1 MKKTFFITAIF
12 LLVFAAGAFAQAAPA
27 GRNDAG
33 GKATIKELTVKLT
46 DGNNSI
52 TVPEGKGTIK
62 FVKRGDKI
70 TDVVYT
76 DAAGKSS
83 RMQSSNISG
92 AKPCKCPIPDACY
105 SIPNNQSIGMCICKA
120 CDLSSGEHIV
130 TVWLPA
136 IQKVRAAAN

>member
-1 MKKTFFITAIF
+1 MKKTFFITAMF
-12 LLVFAAGAFAQAAPA
+12 VLAFVAGSFAQSAPTGRTEA
-27 GRNDAG
+27 G
-33 GKATIKELTVKLT
+33 KTTIKEFTVKLT

-52 TVPEGKGTIK
+52 AVPDGKGTIK

-83 RMQSSNISG
+83 RMQSSTIPG

-130 TVWLPA
+130 TLWLPA
-136 IQKVRAAAN
+136 IQKVRDAAN